1 MLFKMTNE
9 LPPYNFPRDFGTSV
23 LSLKFLILP

>member
-1 MLFKMTNE
+1 MLFKMRNE
-9 LPPYNFPRDFGTSV
+9 LAPYNFPKDVLTSV